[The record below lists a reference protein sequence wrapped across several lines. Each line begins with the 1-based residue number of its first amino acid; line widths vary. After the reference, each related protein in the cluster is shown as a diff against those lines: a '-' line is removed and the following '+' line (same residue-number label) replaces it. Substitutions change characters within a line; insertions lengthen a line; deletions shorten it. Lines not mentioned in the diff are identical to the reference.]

1 MMDNDKKKNCVL
13 EEPSEDRIQE
23 EWCGH
28 SVTMEISGKA
38 LLDKIPIEQRA
49 YLEIMGAEGRN
60 RTVELGEHEVI
71 IGRSPDSDIQIR
83 ESNVS
88 RIHSRITFKNEE
100 YSIEDLDSTNGTHV
114 NGVRV
119 MKCILR
125 ANDQIEIGGVKIYFH
140 EEKKLRKK

>member
-1 MMDNDKKKNCVL
+1 RTF
-13 EEPSEDRIQE
+13 EGPSEGRNRDG
-23 EWCGH
+23 WSG
-28 SVTMEISGKA
+28 SSTTVEISGKTFV
-38 LLDKIPIEQRA
+38 DEIPIEQRA
-49 YLEIMGAEGRN
+49 YLEILGAEGRH
-60 RTVELGEHEVI
+60 RSVELGEEEVL

-83 ESNVS
+83 EGNVS

-125 ANDQIEIGGVKIYFH
+125 ANDQIEIGGVKMYFH
-140 EEKKLRKK
+140 EEKKLQKK